1 MTTALPAEALGLVS
15 ALLHYPDGELLAEVP
30 HLREA
35 AACLGHDDLR
45 RSVEGFLDHLTN
57 KTLLALQTEYTS
69 AFDLDPAATLHL
81 TWHRYGD
88 NEKRAAALARLQ
100 RQYEQ
105 AGWERTTGDLPDY
118 LPLVLEFLSLCPQ
131 AGTDGEIKEC
141 LASLEQIAGPLA
153 QTAPAYAALLR
164 SLARATQ

>member
-1 MTTALPAEALGLVS
+1 MTTALPAEALGLIS
-15 ALLHYPDGELLAEVP
+15 ALLHYPDDELLADVP
-30 HLREA
+30 HLRKA
-35 AACLGHDDLR
+35 AACLAHDDLR

-57 KTLLALQTEYTS
+57 NTLLALQTEYTS

-88 NEKRAAALARLQ
+88 NEKRAGALARLQ
-100 RQYEQ
+100 RQYER

-131 AGTDGEIKEC
+131 AGADGEIKEC
-141 LASLEQIAGPLA
+141 LASLEQIAEPA
-153 QTAPAYAALLR
+153 AHAAPAYAALLR
-164 SLARATQ
+164 SLARATP